1 VLLFRYYAE
10 IKKRK
15 KMFNKKIIVLLSFI
29 GILTTSLY
37 AKQQDPDMVS
47 YKDFVEKKDKHPSK
61 NNIQKKANNS
71 VKKMALVVG
80 NLKGQIADFSFL
92 ETGTMINTNKY
103 ENIKNTDLYRIKDKV
118 YRISRKTREI
128 LDIFN

>member
-1 VLLFRYYAE
+1 
-10 IKKRK
+10 
-15 KMFNKKIIVLLSFI
+15 MFNKKIIVLLSFI

-71 VKKMALVVG
+71 MKKVALVVG